1 MHIVFFSLI
10 VLSSFLISYS
20 LKKIFISYN
29 KFDAINHRSI
39 HKSKATKS
47 GGIAIF
53 LTIFIFSFY
62 FYIKSIELFDFSI
75 LIPLGIMFIV
85 GVYDDF
91 YNADFKLKFLLQI
104 IVAKILIDY
113 GLLIDNF
120 MEFLGLYELPRLA
133 SQILLFLFS

>member
-1 MHIVFFSLI
+1 MHTILFSLI
-10 VLSSFLISYS
+10 VLSSFLLSYS
-20 LKKIFISYN
+20 LKKIFIRLN

-91 YNADFKLKFLLQI
+91 YNADFKLKFMLQI
-104 IVAKILIDY
+104 IVAK
-113 GLLIDNF
+113 F
-120 MEFLGLYELPRLA
+120 
-133 SQILLFLFS
+133 